1 MTDAALLAL
10 FDRHGPAYRWLAML
24 TVLMGTISTILTAT
38 IINVALPEIMRYFAM
53 PQGVAHWL
61 STGFLAAMTTSM
73 LTASWLAQR
82 AGLKFAIGFGMLLFC
97 GASALGALSQTPE
110 MLISSRVLQGAAAG
124 LLQPLAMFVL
134 FRVFPREQRGRAMGI
149 YGIGVILAPALGP
162 VLGGI
167 IVDQLDWRFVFIAP
181 MPISLMGLILT
192 MIYMPGRDHAQKP
205 VGFDWTGFALLA
217 VGIATGL
224 DALTRLQHGG
234 SEIITVLLE
243 VPVSVLSL
251 TGFVWQQH
259 RSKAPLL
266 QLSLLRIA
274 SFRNASFVALALGL
288 ALYGSTYLIPL
299 FVQTAY
305 QYSATDAGIMM
316 FPAGIVLGFLFPLA
330 GYAADKYQPRYL
342 IAAGLAV
349 FGIATLLWLETS
361 PGSAMLYLTLLIV
374 LGRVG
379 LALMMPALSSGSLVE
394 VDDLHL
400 GQASGI
406 INFCRQFG
414 AAFGTN
420 IVAIVLELGDSGAGS
435 HMVDEVAS
443 SSLNY
448 FEAFALMGLLA
459 LLAVIPATR
468 IRRSSVVKNDT
479 AEC

>member
-1 MTDAALLAL
+1 MTDAALTAL
-10 FDRHGPAYRWLAML
+10 FNRHGPAYRWLAML

-38 IINVALPEIMRYFAM
+38 IINVALPEIMRYFTLS
-53 PQGVAHWL
+53 QGVAHWL

-110 MLISSRVLQGAAAG
+110 MLILSRVLQGAAAG

-134 FRVFPREQRGRAMGI
+134 FKVFPREQRGRAMGI

-167 IVDQLDWRFVFIAP
+167 IVDQLNWRYVFIVP
-181 MPISLMGLILT
+181 MPISFLGLVLA
-192 MIYMPGRDHAQKP
+192 MIYMPGRDRSQKP
-205 VGFDWTGFALLA
+205 AGFDWVGFLMLGL
-217 VGIATGL
+217 GIATGL

-234 SEIITVLLE
+234 DEIITVIVEML
-243 VPVSVLSL
+243 VSLVSL

-259 RSKAPLL
+259 QSKAPLL

-274 SFRNASFVALALGL
+274 SFRNASIAALALGL

-305 QYSATDAGIMM
+305 QYSATDAGIIM
-316 FPAGIVLGFLFPLA
+316 FPAGLVLGILFPLA
-330 GYAADKYQPRYL
+330 GFAADKYPPRNL
-342 IAAGLAV
+342 IVAGLGV

-361 PGSAMLYLTLLIV
+361 QGTPLLYLTVLVV

-379 LALMMPALSSGSLVE
+379 LALMMPALSTGALVE

-420 IVAIVLELGDSGAGS
+420 MVAIVLELGGSGSSAPSG
-435 HMVDEVAS
+435 VEVSAAS
-443 SSLNY
+443 LSY
-448 FEAFALMGLLA
+448 FEAFGLMGILS
-459 LLAVIPATR
+459 LLAVIPAMK
-468 IRRSSVVKNDT
+468 IRRSQVGSNYAT
-479 AEC
+479 EC